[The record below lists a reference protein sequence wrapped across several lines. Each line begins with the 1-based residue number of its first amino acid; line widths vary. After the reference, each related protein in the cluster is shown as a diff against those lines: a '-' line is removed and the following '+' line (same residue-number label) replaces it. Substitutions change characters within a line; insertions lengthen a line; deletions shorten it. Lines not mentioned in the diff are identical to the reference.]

1 MSGSQGVS
9 VAAGYRPRRREPA
22 SAGRGIAQVRAVAQS
37 QLYRGDFDV
46 CRFMAGI
53 SLTVDTWW
61 GFRRLSIHSGNS
73 ADCQYMVGIPLT
85 VDTWR
90 RFR

>member
-37 QLYRGDFDV
+37 QLYRGNFDV
-46 CRFMAGI
+46 CRYLAGI
-53 SLTVDTWW
+53 PMSVDTQWE
-61 GFRRLSIHSGNS
+61 FR
-73 ADCQYMVGIPLT
+73 
-85 VDTWR
+85 
-90 RFR
+90 